1 MATLLMSSLVA
12 SALIFNYIFNYS
24 GEAVPD
30 IEMRPVSILATD
42 FDEPLDLEMKNT
54 IKRTETD
61 LKKIA

>member
-54 IKRTETD
+54 IQRTETE